1 VVDVVKAL
9 KEYDTNV
16 TIYDPWANPAEV
28 LHEYGVEVL
37 RKMPDGK
44 FEAVV
49 IAVAHKEFRDVK
61 VKSEVVYS
69 VKV

>member
-28 LHEYGVEVL
+28 LHEYGLEVL
-37 RKMPDGK
+37 TKMPEGK
-44 FEAVV
+44 FESVV
-49 IAVAHKEFRDVK
+49 VAVAHE
-61 VKSEVVYS
+61 
-69 VKV
+69 